1 MYQYD
6 SKSKTQPKGVKQE
19 MSKKSCPQAR
29 SKAPE
34 EVSVSYQGIIQRLAN
49 NAAGNV
55 PEQRENLEKRRVTE
69 AVTADN
75 TRNILD
81 RMGYQRDWIKWYH
94 QNVTLQNAKKALVSA
109 TNVAQDLYEIR
120 ECLEEYANADS
131 NASPIVDIETTSADK
146 MGRITEIRQSVGL
159 PALDNNKEGTARV
172 TTGFKTEVS
181 RAQQPTPGKRLIHSV
196 KIDPQGVRASML
208 QENTKRIAE
217 LYKAAGDISNES
229 RMLAGDA
236 QIKAG
241 DIQRAGGNAGQGGAH
256 AQNPDTTEKMKTEV
270 EISRL
275 DSEGKAGHGPAL
287 AEVDIF
293 DDAGVIMSTV
303 SRINDPLGRIPKKLH
318 PLIAADLVGMED
330 DKYQSYLSMTK
341 GAGSHAE
348 VYAANKALIYSA
360 ISSKDEAE
368 QRLFG
373 RIARTFNKKDDMEE
387 ILPDGRRVI
396 SDDRTLFT
404 PRGVELPTFA
414 QCPHCE
420 AALRTV
426 TPNIY
431 KSHHIYLE
439 KCAYYIQQEIKDYA
453 PRDDPSI
460 WQCAHAM
467 LDLENWGTDILAE
480 YIYGLTQYGGT
491 QEKDEKNWIAA
502 VHLLSNTELLKYHR
516 AYHH

>member
-55 PEQRENLEKRRVTE
+55 PEQRENLEMDQVKK

-94 QNVTLQNAKKALVSA
+94 QDVTLQNAKKALVSA

-120 ECLEEYANADS
+120 ECLEKYANADP
-131 NASPIVDIETTSADK
+131 NASPIADKETTSADK
-146 MGRITEIRQSVGL
+146 MGRITKIRYSVGL
-159 PALDNNKEGTARV
+159 PALDNNKEGTAKI
-172 TTGFKTEVS
+172 TTDFKTKVS
-181 RAQQPTPGKRLIHSV
+181 KAQQSTPGKRLIHSV

-208 QENTKRIAE
+208 QDNTKRIAE

-241 DIQRAGGNAGQGGAH
+241 NAGQGVAH
-256 AQNPDTTEKMKTEV
+256 APDPVTTEKMKTEV
-270 EISRL
+270 QIAMSR
-275 DSEGKAGHGPAL
+275 SRTNPSHGPAL

-293 DDAGVIMSTV
+293 DDAGELMSTV

-318 PLIAADLVGMED
+318 PLIAADLAGMDED
-330 DKYQSYLSMTK
+330 SYRSYLPKTR

-360 ISSKDEAE
+360 ISFKDEAE

-387 ILPDGRRVI
+387 ILPDRRRVI

-453 PRDDPSI
+453 SRDDQSI
-460 WQCAHAM
+460 WQCARAM
-467 LDLENWGTDILAE
+467 LNLKDWEKDKLAKC
-480 YIYGLTQYGGT
+480 IYDLTQYGGT
-491 QEKDEKNWIAA
+491 PEKDEKNWFAA